1 MKLEELGECDRD
13 KRNKLAGLIKEI
25 KNVFPGEDM
34 AKLQMM
40 EGLLSQDGTSD
51 DIRRDC
57 DRRVEMLQESEC
69 CILVSGYSFYLSIG
83 KII

>member
-1 MKLEELGECDRD
+1 MKLKELGECDGE

-25 KNVFPGEDM
+25 KNVFPGEDDVT
-34 AKLQMM
+34 KLQMM

-51 DIRRDC
+51 AIRRDC

-69 CILVSGYSFYLSIG
+69 CILVSGYCIITVLSI
-83 KII
+83 